1 VSPLALAVAAL
12 VAMEPAVALVHRTLM
27 HGRTAWRWHRSHH
40 RPPRAAFEANDLLP
54 LVFAAATIVVMA
66 IGSAVTALE
75 GLLWIGAGVT
85 AYGALYLVV
94 HDLAIHRRL
103 GRAPGAGLRYLRWVA
118 AAHAVHHRT
127 GGAPYGFL
135 VPVVPAANRNGAR
148 DTSDPGDLLDRSPR
162 RIHLDPTRRNDSRHH
177 PGAVPDRPSAGSI
190 P

>member
-1 VSPLALAVAAL
+1 MSPLALALAAL

-27 HGRTAWRWHRSHH
+27 HGPAAWRWHRSHH
-40 RPPRAAFEANDLLP
+40 RPPRAALEANDLLP
-54 LVFAAATIVVMA
+54 LGFAAATIVVMA
-66 IGSAVTALE
+66 LGSAVAALG

-85 AYGALYLVV
+85 AYGVLYLVV

-103 GRAPGAGLRYLRWVA
+103 GGAPGTGLRYVRWVA

-135 VPVVPAANRNGAR
+135 LPVVPAAHRSRVRATNAGEH
-148 DTSDPGDLLDRSPR
+148 DLLDRSPQ
-162 RIHLDPTRRNDSRHH
+162 RIHHDPTRRNDSRRQ
-177 PGAVPDRPSAGSI
+177 PDAVPDPSAGSL